1 MPEQSLS
8 SQSRLSGF
16 GMTERYIARSLIRIS
31 QHTSGTIMKRLLR
44 VSAIALA
51 ISLAFSLPLLG
62 QKTYALGAGGGGAIP
77 VGRLS
82 DTQSTGYN
90 GIVVLAI
97 GVAEL
102 PIGIRFDGIYNKFA
116 FRTAPV
122 GSPAA
127 SDLRVVAAL
136 GNLLFAFSG
145 TSAKPY
151 ALIGGGLYNTKGDVP
166 GAKSENNFGFNAGL
180 GATFGVGPLAAFV
193 ESRYHS
199 ISRNAAKGGVIQF
212 VPITVGLLF

>member
-1 MPEQSLS
+1 MPEQPLSS

-16 GMTERYIARSLIRIS
+16 GMTERYIARSLIRIG
-31 QHTSGTIMKRLLR
+31 QHNSGTIMMRLLR

-51 ISLAFSLPLLG
+51 SSLAFSPLLG

-82 DTQSTGYN
+82 DTQTTGYN

-122 GSPAA
+122 GSAAA
-127 SDLRVVAAL
+127 SDLRVVAAV

-180 GATFGVGPLAAFV
+180 GATFGLGPLAAFI

>member
-1 MPEQSLS
+1 MPEQPLSS

-16 GMTERYIARSLIRIS
+16 GMTERYIARSLIRIG
-31 QHTSGTIMKRLLR
+31 QHNSGTIMKRLLR

-51 ISLAFSLPLLG
+51 SSLAFSPLLG

-122 GSPAA
+122 GSAAA
-127 SDLRVVAAL
+127 SDLRVVAAV

-151 ALIGGGLYNTKGDVP
+151 ALIGGGLYNTKGDIP

-180 GATFGVGPLAAFV
+180 GATFGLGPLAAFI

>member
-1 MPEQSLS
+1 
-8 SQSRLSGF
+8 
-16 GMTERYIARSLIRIS
+16 
-31 QHTSGTIMKRLLR
+31 MKRLPVVL
-44 VSAIALA
+44 AIAFV
-51 ISLAFSLPLLG
+51 SSMAFAATLSG

-82 DTQSTGYN
+82 DSQSSGYN
-90 GIVVLAI
+90 GMVVLAI

-102 PIGIRFDGIYNKFA
+102 PIGVRFDGIYNKFTY
-116 FRTAPV
+116 RTAPV

-127 SDLRVVAAL
+127 SDLRVAAAL

-151 ALIGGGLYNTKGDVP
+151 VVVGGGLYNTKGDIP
-166 GAKSENNFGFNAGL
+166 GAKSQNSLGFNAGL
-180 GATFGVGPLAAFV
+180 GATFGLGPLAGFL

-199 ISRNAAKGGVIQF
+199 ISRSASKGGVIQF

>member
-1 MPEQSLS
+1 MPEQPLSS

-16 GMTERYIARSLIRIS
+16 GMTERYIARSLIRIG
-31 QHTSGTIMKRLLR
+31 QHNSGTIMMRLLR
-44 VSAIALA
+44 GSAIALA
-51 ISLAFSLPLLG
+51 SSLAFSPLLG

-122 GSPAA
+122 GSAAA
-127 SDLRVVAAL
+127 SDLRVVAAV

-151 ALIGGGLYNTKGDVP
+151 ALIGAGLYNTKGDVP

-180 GATFGVGPLAAFV
+180 GATFGLGPLAAFI

>member
-1 MPEQSLS
+1 MPEQPLSS

-16 GMTERYIARSLIRIS
+16 GMTERYIARSLIRIG
-31 QHTSGTIMKRLLR
+31 QHNSGTIMKRLLR

-51 ISLAFSLPLLG
+51 SSLAFSPLLG

-122 GSPAA
+122 GSAAA
-127 SDLRVVAAL
+127 SDLRVVAAV

-180 GATFGVGPLAAFV
+180 GATFGLGPLAAFI